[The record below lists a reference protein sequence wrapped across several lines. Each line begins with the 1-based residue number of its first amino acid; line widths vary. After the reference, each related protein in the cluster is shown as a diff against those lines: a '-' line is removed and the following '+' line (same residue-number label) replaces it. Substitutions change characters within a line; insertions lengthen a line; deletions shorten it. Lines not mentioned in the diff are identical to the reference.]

1 MLPRTK
7 HRIRNVLLA
16 LFVVAAGLVVT
27 NSIGSKRATQLQK
40 SIEAELQTI
49 REPRLCKIISTRSNY
64 KSSNGF
70 TIKIVQTQLN
80 ANDIRSYYLQELPDD
95 GWTFLKQEERLSKTR
110 ILFCRNQQT
119 LILEFPGTSVQPL
132 LEYSLSIVWGISYG
146 CESE

>member
-64 KSSNGF
+64 KSSSGF